1 MVMLKNYTVLQQ
13 TIFKDIKNNSS
24 AELHIKRMPEG
35 HMNNIKNK
43 TYLKL

>member
-1 MVMLKNYTVLQQ
+1 MVMLKNDTILQQ
-13 TIFKDIKNNSS
+13 TIFKDMKNNSS
-24 AELHIKRMPEG
+24 AQLHSTRMPEG